1 MKDKE
6 KKNVQ
11 NSKEIKENTK
21 EKSLKVKKTK
31 KDKGDK
37 KPNKFIE
44 FIKKNWLINGTKTI
58 ILVLIIVAVFLAI
71 NYGVQQWDPT
81 PIDLT
86 QEKLYTLT
94 DESKEKV
101 KDIGQDVNIYFIG
114 YSEDDPN
121 LDLVKQ
127 YGKVNEKIKAESINI
142 DDRPDLAQKYG
153 IESGQQGIIVESGD
167 RYKVLTASDLVTYDM
182 TTGQTQSIAE
192 KKFTSAILSVTTDK
206 VPKVY
211 FLEGY
216 SDFSLGANMYYLRT
230 YLSNEVNEIETL
242 NILSTGKVPDDCD
255 TLVITTPNKDFDD
268 VATNAIIDY
277 INSGRNIYGLMQL
290 LHKV

>member
-58 ILVLIIVAVFLAI
+58 ILVLIIVAIFLAI

-121 LDLVKQ
+121 LDLV
-127 YGKVNEKIKAESINI
+127 S
-142 DDRPDLAQKYG
+142 
-153 IESGQQGIIVESGD
+153 
-167 RYKVLTASDLVTYDM
+167 
-182 TTGQTQSIAE
+182 
-192 KKFTSAILSVTTDK
+192 
-206 VPKVY
+206 
-211 FLEGY
+211 
-216 SDFSLGANMYYLRT
+216 NMAR
-230 YLSNEVNEIETL
+230 
-242 NILSTGKVPDDCD
+242 
-255 TLVITTPNKDFDD
+255 
-268 VATNAIIDY
+268 
-277 INSGRNIYGLMQL
+277 
-290 LHKV
+290 